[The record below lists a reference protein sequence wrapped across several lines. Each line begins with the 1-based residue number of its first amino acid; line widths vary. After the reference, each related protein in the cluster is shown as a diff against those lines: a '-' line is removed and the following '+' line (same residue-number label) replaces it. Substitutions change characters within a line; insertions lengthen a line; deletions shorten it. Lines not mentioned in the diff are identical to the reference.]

1 MDNRPIGIFD
11 SGIGGLTVFKEIRAL
26 LPNEDLIYFGDTARV
41 PYGSKSVQVI
51 RNFSSEIAAF
61 LSLQNVKM
69 LVIACNTASAL
80 ALSTLKSET
89 SLPVIGVID
98 PGVRAAVKVAGEG
111 PVGVIGTRATI
122 KSGAY
127 QDRIIRLR
135 CNLKVVARAC
145 PLLVPI
151 VEENLMQSDIARMA
165 LDMYLSDFRK
175 QNVSSLI
182 LACTHYPLLK
192 QLINEYFEGKTLL
205 IDSACETAC
214 DCRATGRAT
223 ADDDCHGCRSDSAA
237 VTSGPGTGTGSPPGT
252 RYTCRRADSKR
263 NSATGCSSRSCGKT
277 CSSSCSCNST
287 DTSTTTTPTWLAADH
302 DAGIDHAWPAV
313 QS

>member
-80 ALSTLKSET
+80 ALSSLRNET

-98 PGVRAAVKVAGEG
+98 PGVRAAVKVAGDG

-135 CNLKVVARAC
+135 CNLKVLARAC

-151 VEENLMQSDIARMA
+151 VEENLMNSDIARMA
-165 LDMYLSDFRK
+165 LNMYLSDFKK
-175 QNVSSLI
+175 QEVSSLI

-192 QLINEYFEGKTLL
+192 TLINEYFEGKTRL

-214 DCRATGRAT
+214 EVKEVLHARRINSCATSAGRET
-223 ADDDCHGCRSDSAA
+223 FFVSDSPEAF
-237 VTSGPGTGTGSPPGT
+237 SEI
-252 RYTCRRADSKR
+252 
-263 NSATGCSSRSCGKT
+263 ATDFLGR
-277 CSSSCSCNST
+277 
-287 DTSTTTTPTWLAADH
+287 PI
-302 DAGIDHAWPAV
+302 AGECFLHSW
-313 QS
+313 QSEN